1 MKALKRFANNG
12 ARASCKTPP
21 RKQSPLLLSSTPALS
36 NASLQIFRKKRK
48 RRNSLENNT
57 DELCAKGD
65 VRPGPRQRKSEE
77 RPQGLPGV
85 ALTFRAPLVQAKPPA
100 DPGASPAGWAVDI
113 PKAGAG
119 RRGWSASG
127 WRAESS
133 SLVPDALS
141 ILDAGGLR
149 KRDTALPLHTLA
161 GLGLFFRT
169 VSSVHLPTLF
179 GTLQSSSRPVLS
191 VHRLKSRA
199 DRKIQGPSFGAVGGA
214 LPAPPPPAP
223 SPPATSPLSFLSDR
237 LRRSVFG
244 FDSEQS
250 GLFQAPV
257 PSPRHARWS
266 CVPASVP
273 PCHSPSH
280 PGATQA
286 HDLSARHQWTCVGW
300 QDLVITTRVPGTL
313 SRMPPTLKRL
323 SLCSSCQLPA
333 GASRLCAGTPVPAAS
348 PGDAG
353 VRFPGT
359 NEPAPLPGSTGPSDF
374 LITRGWPCGSLT
386 AFLPRCL
393 FLSFFLWIHRSLGA
407 LHEWLKN
414 T

>member
-1 MKALKRFANNG
+1 MRERRREARPSPAQVGGEAPG
-12 ARASCKTPP
+12 ASWCGPDLP
-21 RKQSPLLLSSTPALS
+21 STPG
-36 NASLQIFRKKRK
+36 ASQAPCRPRGQPSGLGGGHSQGRSREA
-48 RRNSLENNT
+48 RLECVWV
-57 DELCAKGD
+57 EGREQL
-65 VRPGPRQRKSEE
+65 PGPRC
-77 RPQGLPGV
+77 PQHPGCGWSPEAGHSPAPAHTSRLR
-85 ALTFRAPLVQAKPPA
+85 ALFQNCLLCSPPHALWDPAEQLQARAKRASTQEQSGSK
-100 DPGASPAGWAVDI
+100 DPGTQL
-113 PKAGAG
+113 
-119 RRGWSASG
+119 RGG
-127 WRAESS
+127 
-133 SLVPDALS
+133 
-141 ILDAGGLR
+141 
-149 KRDTALPLHTLA
+149 
-161 GLGLFFRT
+161 
-169 VSSVHLPTLF
+169 
-179 GTLQSSSRPVLS
+179 
-191 VHRLKSRA
+191 
-199 DRKIQGPSFGAVGGA
+199 GGA